1 MSIKLTRPNFL
12 LWKTQLMG
20 LIENQEMLGILNGDI
35 SVPTQHITMPNDQ
48 TQEDNPDYRAWRRS
62 DCLLRG

>member
-1 MSIKLTRPNFL
+1 MYIKLTRPNFL

-20 LIENQEMLGILNGDI
+20 LIETQEMLGILNGDI

-48 TQEDNPDYRAWRRS
+48 TQEDNPDYRA
-62 DCLLRG
+62 CLEAI